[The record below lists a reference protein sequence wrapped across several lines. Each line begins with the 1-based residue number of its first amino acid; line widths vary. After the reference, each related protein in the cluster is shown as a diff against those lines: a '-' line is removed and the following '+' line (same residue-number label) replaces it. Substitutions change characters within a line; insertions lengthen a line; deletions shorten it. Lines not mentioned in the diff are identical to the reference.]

1 MAQAKVI
8 GALAG
13 QALLPFALPCS
24 MAPAPVAA
32 PSATPR
38 RCVDTRMAGEQ
49 TRTTSDARRSA
60 LMAAAQAG
68 DRVAY
73 ETLLRDCVPFIAGLA
88 RRRGVPPDRAD
99 DVVQEVLLTVHHAR
113 ATYDPRRSF
122 EAWLRV
128 IAERR
133 AIDCLRRTRRHG
145 RREVHEPFAY
155 ANHADETVDPTA
167 GLRQREDAA
176 RIGAAMAQLPRRQ
189 REAVR
194 HLMLEERSLS
204 DSAVLTGRSAG
215 SLKVNLHRALS
226 ALRLKIDRG
235 D

>member
-8 GALAG
+8 RALAG
-13 QALLPFALPCS
+13 KALLPFAVPCS
-24 MAPAPVAA
+24 MALAPVAA
-32 PSATPR
+32 PSATKR

-49 TRTTSDARRSA
+49 TRTASDARRSA

-88 RRRGVPPDRAD
+88 RRQGVPPESTD
-99 DVVQEVLLTVHHAR
+99 DVVQEVLLTVHRAR

-128 IAERR
+128 IVERR
-133 AIDCLRRTRRHG
+133 AVDCLRRTRRHG
-145 RREVHEPFAY
+145 RREVHAPFAY
-155 ANHADETVDPTA
+155 ASHADETIDLAA
-167 GLRQREDAA
+167 GLHRREDAA
-176 RIGAAMAQLPRRQ
+176 RIGAALAHLPRRQ

-194 HLMLEERSLS
+194 HLMLEERSLGNT
-204 DSAVLTGRSAG
+204 AALTGRSTG
-215 SLKVNLHRALS
+215 SLKVNLHRALN
-226 ALRLKIDRG
+226 ALRLKINRG